1 MQTIYKQI
9 FTNSKDNCIS
19 LLKRERNV
27 YTEIVLDCSST
38 TLLAIVRDKASI
50 DSVIHLDGW
59 RGYNGLVDFAFK
71 KYFHLLKIILK
82 KVLPSLN
89 KKDSTKGG

>member
-1 MQTIYKQI
+1 MP
-9 FTNSKDNCIS
+9 
-19 LLKRERNV
+19 

-50 DSVIHLDGW
+50 DSVIHLDSW
-59 RGYNGLVDFAFK
+59 RRYNSLLNFSYK
-71 KYFHLLKIILK
+71 KHLHLLKIILK

>member
-1 MQTIYKQI
+1 
-9 FTNSKDNCIS
+9 
-19 LLKRERNV
+19 
-27 YTEIVLDCSST
+27 
-38 TLLAIVRDKASI
+38 
-50 DSVIHLDGW
+50 VIHLDGW

-71 KYFHLLKIILK
+71 KHLHLLKIILK